1 MGKFTAFMMTAFAAA
16 PLMGQSLQEQ
26 ADALSLTPLKHGD
39 AALAMPTLPDAKVE
53 LLGADY
59 KNIIHADGSVTPV
72 LEDTPVHVSF
82 RVTKGEESVVS
93 KDYVVVVPGL
103 PQRVGIPTA
112 NAKPQVIP
120 ELLSWQGAAG
130 QLKVQDTLVL
140 SCAPTEIPVA
150 ETLAAGL
157 RRMGKK
163 VIIGTAQPQCPHTV
177 VKLVAKGAAE
187 GSAPEAYTLDI
198 NNEGVLIQGDTNGLL
213 HGGTTLMQMLA
224 QNAAE
229 LPLGTAMDAPRFRL
243 RGFMLDCGR
252 LPIPMDYIKD
262 VVRVMAWYKM
272 NDLHIHLN
280 DNFIFHE
287 TYVDGGKNP
296 FEESYSA
303 FRLESDVKGA
313 DGTPLTAQDLSYSK
327 KEFRELID
335 FAKAHGVNIVPEF
348 DTPGHALSFTRV
360 RPDLIY
366 QGKMNRDP
374 KRRCEMLDASN
385 PETLK
390 FVGSVFDEYLL
401 GKEPVF
407 GGCTVHVGADEF
419 FGEKEDYRSYM
430 DGILKYVMN
439 RGYQTRVWGS
449 LGVKKG
455 NTPVIAKGVQMNLW
469 NDTWSCAWDSVK
481 QGYDV
486 INTNDA
492 SLYIVPFAPYYRMD
506 KRHQWVYEHFLPNVV
521 YKETLP
527 AGHPQLLGATFAVWN
542 DMIDL
547 RHNGYGAEDIWDII
561 LTSMDVVAQ
570 KTWGKAEPA
579 LNFEQHRELVGK
591 LGTAPDAAAHAHKP
605 YTVRMT
611 VNMPALKEGEEL
623 PLFTCQ
629 FGTFYA
635 AMKDGKAGFR
645 RTDGME
651 FSFGTVLPAGTAAEL
666 TLSGKLGKT
675 YLSLNGGEPA
685 EALITSHRDEK
696 EEPCSTFPATVNMK
710 AAAPAGVLQTLKT
723 EN

>member
-1 MGKFTAFMMTAFAAA
+1 MGKFTAFMMTALTAA
-16 PLMGQSLQEQ
+16 PLMGQTLQEQ
-26 ADALSLTPLKHGD
+26 ADSLSLTPIKFGD
-39 AALAMPTLPDAKVE
+39 STLALPTLPDAKVE

-59 KNIIHADGSVTPV
+59 KNIIRADGAITPV

-82 RVTKGEESVVS
+82 RVTKGDESVVS
-93 KDYVVVVPGL
+93 KDYVVTVPGVCGT
-103 PQRVGIPTA
+103 PVPNA
-112 NAKPQVIP
+112 NPKPQIIP
-120 ELLSWQGAAG
+120 ELLSWKGLVG
-130 QLKVQDTLVL
+130 KLKVENTVVL

-150 ETLAAGL
+150 ETLANAM
-157 RRMGKK
+157 RRMGFK
-163 VIIGTAQPQCPHTV
+163 VTVGTAVPQAPCTV
-177 VKLVAKGAAE
+177 VKLVAKGEAD
-187 GSAPEAYTLDI
+187 GNTPEAYTLDI
-198 NNEGVLIQGDTNGLL
+198 NNEGVTIQGDANGLL

-224 QNAAE
+224 QDKTA
-229 LPLGTAMDAPRFRL
+229 LPCGTAVDAPRFRL

-252 LPIPMDYIKD
+252 LPIPMSYLKD
-262 VVRVMAWYKM
+262 VVRLMAWYKM

-287 TYVDGGKNP
+287 TYVDGGKDP
-296 FEESYSA
+296 FKESYSA
-303 FRLESDVKGA
+303 FRMESDVKGA

-327 KEFRELID
+327 KEFREFID
-335 FAKAHGVNIVPEF
+335 FAKAHGVNVVPEF

-401 GKEPVF
+401 GDAPVF

-419 FGEKEDYRSYM
+419 FGEKEDYRAYM
-430 DGILKYVMN
+430 DGILKHVMS
-439 RGYQTRVWGS
+439 RGYHPRVWGS

-455 NTPVIAKGVQMNLW
+455 TTPVIAKGMQMNLW

-506 KRHQWVYEHFLPNVV
+506 KEHNWVYDEFLPNVV

-527 AGHPQLLGATFAVWN
+527 AGHPQLLGTTFAVWN

-561 LTSMDVVAQ
+561 ESSMDVVSQ
-570 KTWGKAEPA
+570 KAWGKEKPS
-579 LNFEQHRELVGK
+579 LTFKQHRELVAK
-591 LGTAPDAAAHAHKP
+591 LGTVPGAADHHHKP
-605 YTVRMT
+605 YTISMAVQI
-611 VNMPALKEGEEL
+611 PAAAGKEI
-623 PLFTCQ
+623 PLFICNH
-629 FGTFYA
+629 GTFFA
-635 AMKDGKAGFR
+635 AMQDGTVGFR
-645 RTDGME
+645 RTDGMT
-651 FSFGTVLPAGTAAEL
+651 FSFGVSLPAGETVKLE
-666 TLSGKLGKT
+666 LSGKPGKT
-675 YLSLNGGEPA
+675 TLRVNGGEPV
-685 EALITSHRDEK
+685 EAIITSNRDETR
-696 EEPCSTFPATVNMK
+696 ECISTFPATEGIQEANNGCIK
-710 AAAPAGVLQTLKT
+710 DINYQL
-723 EN
+723 